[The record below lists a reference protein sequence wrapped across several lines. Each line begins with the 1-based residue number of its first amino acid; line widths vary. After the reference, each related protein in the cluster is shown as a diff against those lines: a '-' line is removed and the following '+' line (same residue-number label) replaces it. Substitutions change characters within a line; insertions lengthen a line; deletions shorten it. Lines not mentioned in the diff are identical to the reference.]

1 MAQVKRRLGGRLRGL
16 SLSTSCYSPKHVQGP
31 SLAIIMSTPEQVAQN
46 YSFSGTLTKYKGT
59 AHSLGGLETQFNVFL
74 PEQALG
80 GEKVP

>member
-1 MAQVKRRLGGRLRGL
+1 
-16 SLSTSCYSPKHVQGP
+16 
-31 SLAIIMSTPEQVAQN
+31 MSTPEQVAQN